1 MLRGYR
7 ALRGDTGDYAAALQS
22 QAVIARKCGRPAE
35 ALALLEPAATLLRE
49 NFKSWDE
56 AFENYLDGYNWW
68 AREDVGTKDPW
79 TVTRGPYV
87 KKLMQNYSELFD
99 DAMFKKSI
107 TGVPGVTAESLLASV
122 Q

>member
-1 MLRGYR
+1 M
-7 ALRGDTGDYAAALQS
+7 Q
-22 QAVIARKCGRPAE
+22 
-35 ALALLEPAATLLRE
+35 E
-49 NFKSWDE
+49 NFKSWDG

-99 DAMFKKSI
+99 DAMFKSPIK
-107 TGVPGVTAESLLASV
+107 GVPGVTAESLLASV
-122 Q
+122 S

>member
-1 MLRGYR
+1 MSNLVQWG
-7 ALRGDTGDYAAALQS
+7 YAAGYLTY
-22 QAVIARKCGRPAE
+22 PE
-35 ALALLEPAATLLRE
+35 ALALLEPAAALVQE

-99 DAMFKKSI
+99 DAMFKSPIK
-107 TGVPGVTAESLLASV
+107 GVPGVTAESLLASV
-122 Q
+122 S